1 MAGRAVSETGSPML
15 DTTSSYVKMIVAAV
29 TLATI
34 GVASPPT
41 NADPFFKEPLK
52 FDFNDKE
59 KGPNGEPATPAS
71 AVTLTEDE
79 ISKVKSGNYTAAL
92 LWAGAGEWY
101 DALGAGAKAR
111 FDELNI
117 KVVATADAQFDAAKQ
132 ANDVETALT
141 LKPNIIL
148 SLIVDPVS
156 GAAAFKPAIDGGTKL
171 VLADNGAQGY
181 SAGKEYVGIV
191 TGDHFGMGAACAEL
205 MNEALAGKGK
215 IGYIFHDAEFFVT
228 NNRDNAFR
236 AAVEQR
242 YPGLEIVDAKGFTAE
257 NATFDAASAMISQH
271 PEINGIYVAWDVAAE
286 GVVEAI
292 RAAGR
297 NDIKVVTLDLGNT
310 NGLAM
315 AKGEIV
321 YATVAD
327 KPYEMGV
334 TMANLAAYAMLGKE
348 APPFS
353 TVGFLKVTKANMVEA
368 WKESLNKEVPE
379 AIKQALG
386 Q

>member
-1 MAGRAVSETGSPML
+1 MYPRSRLALLAPAAL
-15 DTTSSYVKMIVAAV
+15 AAAV
-29 TLATI
+29 AC
-34 GVASPPT
+34 GVLPAA
-41 NADPFFKEPLK
+41 ADPFFKEPLK

-59 KGPNGEPATPAS
+59 KGPNGEAATPAS
-71 AVTLTEDE
+71 DIQLTADE
-79 ISKVKSGNYTAAL
+79 VEKVKAGNYTAAL

-101 DALGAGAKAR
+101 DALGAGAQAR

-141 LKPNIIL
+141 LKPHIIL

-156 GAAAFKPAIDGGTKL
+156 GAAAFKPAVDAGAKL

-181 SAGKEYVGIV
+181 GAGKEYVGIV
-191 TGDHFGMGAACAEL
+191 TGDHFGMGAATAEL
-205 MNEALAGKGK
+205 MNEALGGKGK
-215 IGYIFHDAEFFVT
+215 VGFIFHDAEFFVT

-236 AAVEQR
+236 AAIEQR
-242 YPGLEIVDAKGFTAE
+242 YPDIEIVDAKGFTAE

-271 PEINGIYVAWDVAAE
+271 PDITGIYVAWDVAAE

-292 RAAGR
+292 RAGGR
-297 NDIKVVTLDLGNT
+297 SDIKVVTLDLGNN

-321 YATVAD
+321 HGTVAD
-327 KPYEMGV
+327 KPYDMGV
-334 TMANLAAYAMLGKE
+334 AMANLAAYAMLGKE

-353 TVGFLKVTKANMVEA
+353 TVGLLKVTKANMADA
-368 WKESLNKEVPE
+368 WKQSLNKDLPD

>member
-1 MAGRAVSETGSPML
+1 ML
-15 DTTSSYVKMIVAAV
+15 NVVLRLKMTAAAAV
-29 TLATI
+29 FAMLA
-34 GVASPPT
+34 AAPSPT
-41 NADPFFKEPLK
+41 DAEPFYKEPLK
-52 FDFNDKE
+52 FDFGEKE
-59 KGPNGEPATPAS
+59 KGPNGEAATPAS
-71 AVTLTEDE
+71 AVTLSDDE
-79 ISKVKSGNYTAAL
+79 VAKVKAGNYTAAL

-101 DALGAGAKAR
+101 DALGAGAKTR
-111 FDELNI
+111 FDELNV
-117 KVVATADAQFDAAKQ
+117 KVVATADAQFDAARQ
-132 ANDVETALT
+132 ANDVETAMT
-141 LKPNIIL
+141 LKPDIIL

-156 GAAAFKPAIDGGTKL
+156 GAAAFHPAVDAGAKL
-171 VLADNGAQGY
+171 VLADNGAEGY
-181 SAGKEYVGIV
+181 SAGKDYVGIV

-205 MNEALAGKGK
+205 MNDALGGKGK
-215 IGYIFHDAEFFVT
+215 VGYIFHDAEFFVT

-236 AAVEQR
+236 AAIEQR
-242 YPGLEIVDAKGFTAE
+242 YPGIEIVDAKGFTAE

-297 NDIKVVTLDLGNT
+297 DDIKVVTLDLGNT

-321 YATVAD
+321 YGTVAD

-353 TVGFLKVTKANMVEA
+353 TVGFLKVTKDNMAEA
-368 WKESLNKEVPE
+368 WKQSLNKEVPE
-379 AIKQALG
+379 AIQQALA

>member
-1 MAGRAVSETGSPML
+1 MLRTMQLALRTIAVVAVVGVIAWWGGS
-15 DTTSSYVKMIVAAV
+15 TH
-29 TLATI
+29 
-34 GVASPPT
+34 
-41 NADPFFKEPLK
+41 ADPFFKEPLK
-52 FDFNDKE
+52 FDFADKE
-59 KGPNGEPATPAS
+59 RGPNGEPATPAS
-71 AVTLTEDE
+71 QVTLTPEDVA
-79 ISKVKSGNYTAAL
+79 KVKAGNHTAAL

-111 FDELNI
+111 FEELGI
-117 KVVATADAQFDAAKQ
+117 KVVATADAQFDAARQ
-132 ANDVETALT
+132 ANDVETAMT
-141 LKPNIIL
+141 LKPDAIL
-148 SLIVDPVS
+148 TLIVDPVS
-156 GAAAFKPAIDGGTKL
+156 GAAAFKPAIVAGAKL

-181 SAGKEYVGIV
+181 VAGKDYVGIV

-205 MNEALAGKGK
+205 INEALGGKGK

-228 NNRDNAFR
+228 NNRDHAFR
-236 AAVEQR
+236 AAIEQR

-257 NATFDAASAMISQH
+257 NATFDAAAAMISQH

-297 NDIKVVTLDLGNT
+297 NDIKVVTLDLGVT
-310 NGLAM
+310 NALDM
-315 AKGEIV
+315 AKGGVV

-334 TMANLAAYAMLGKE
+334 TMANLAAYGLLGKA

-353 TVGFLKVTKANMVEA
+353 TVGFIKVTKNGLADA
-368 WKESLNKEVPE
+368 WRESLNKELPE
-379 AIKQALG
+379 DIRKGLG

>member
-1 MAGRAVSETGSPML
+1 MAGCASLKQGAPMNVTSPHLRIAVVTAMLAIMGSA
-15 DTTSSYVKMIVAAV
+15 SSPAQ
-29 TLATI
+29 
-34 GVASPPT
+34 
-41 NADPFFKEPLK
+41 ADPFFKEPLK

-59 KGPNGEPATPAS
+59 KGPNGEAATPAS

-79 ISKVKSGNYTAAL
+79 ITKVKAGNYTAAL

-117 KVVATADAQFDAAKQ
+117 KVVATADAQFDAARQ
-132 ANDVETALT
+132 ANDVETAMT

-156 GAAAFKPAIDGGTKL
+156 GAAAFRPAIDAGTKL

-181 SAGKEYVGIV
+181 SAGKDYVGIV

-297 NDIKVVTLDLGNT
+297 NDLKVVTLDLGNT

-353 TVGFLKVTKANMVEA
+353 TVGFLKVTKANMAVA
-368 WKESLNKEVPE
+368 WKDSLNKEVPD
-379 AIKQALG
+379 AIKQALA